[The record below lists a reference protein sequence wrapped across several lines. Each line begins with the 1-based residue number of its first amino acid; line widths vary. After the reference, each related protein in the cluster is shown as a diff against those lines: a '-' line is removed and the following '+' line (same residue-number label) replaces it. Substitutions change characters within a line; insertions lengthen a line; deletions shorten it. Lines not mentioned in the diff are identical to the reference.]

1 MSFFTI
7 PCLLLAFMIAA
18 SSKVAFGTTTEE
30 PGKPQPTVTAP
41 SVPIAPNDNVALPG
55 FGGNG
60 LQGFQPSCAPGNPSL
75 RDLHTLPFY

>member
-1 MSFFTI
+1 MSLFTI

-18 SSKVAFGTTTEE
+18 SSQVTFGIATEE
-30 PGKPQPTVTAP
+30 PEKPQPTVTPP

-60 LQGFQPSCAPGNPSL
+60 LQGFHPPCAPGNTFFIVFL
-75 RDLHTLPFY
+75 IG